1 MSQTK
6 VKKEPKDRLGQA
18 VVSLI
23 TGIFSIFFLLL
34 AFPNMNINPGVG
46 AFQIAL
52 SFILAL
58 IGFVLGIRARK
69 SPKGRGLAIAGITLT
84 VVPFIL
90 GIIFIPL
97 SILMPF
103 FVHVP

>member
-6 VKKEPKDRLGQA
+6 AKKEPKDRLGQA

-34 AFPNMNINPGVG
+34 AFLNMGINLGI
-46 AFQIAL
+46 ATLQIAL
-52 SFILAL
+52 SFILAF

-90 GIIFIPL
+90 GFIIFPL
-97 SILMPF
+97 AYITEKFS
-103 FVHVP
+103 